1 MFNLKM
7 ALCGLVFGL
16 ISAPAQTTQ
25 AQAAPLID
33 KLELLLNIGER
44 PSIAFAHISNQ
55 SPAPIKLM
63 RVTSPSFDKIELHTH
78 KMENNIM
85 RMRKVE
91 VFEIAPNSTIQLKR
105 GGKHLM
111 LFGYQPDA
119 ENGAIVLQFHF
130 DNGETRKKWVWPDK
144 IGKRVDNAP
153 ISKRG
158 LQSPAATHSLINL
171 IKET

>member
-1 MFNLKM
+1 MVNLKI
-7 ALCGLVFGL
+7 ALCGLIFGL
-16 ISAPAQTTQ
+16 LSAPII
-25 AQAAPLID
+25 APAYGAPVID
-33 KLELLLNIGER
+33 ELELLLNIGER
-44 PSIAFAHISNQ
+44 PSIAFARISNP
-55 SPAPIKLM
+55 SARPIKLVG
-63 RVTSPSFDKIELHTH
+63 VTAASFEQIELHIH
-78 KMENNIM
+78 KMENGIM